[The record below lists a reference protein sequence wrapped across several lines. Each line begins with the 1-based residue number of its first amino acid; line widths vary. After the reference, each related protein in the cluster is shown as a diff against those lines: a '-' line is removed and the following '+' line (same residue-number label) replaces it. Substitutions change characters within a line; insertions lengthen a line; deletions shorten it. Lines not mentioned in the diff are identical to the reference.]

1 METATTHVNLSSLR
15 AFGEW
20 YGAHFAVLHS
30 PYLIVAC
37 GCALALLC
45 LYVLVWGEPPPKSK
59 LRRYPHSA
67 LAVVADGSRDK
78 SDKAWR
84 RELSREAYASLR
96 QRITD
101 EPNLLVSQGGLT
113 DLFEYGVF
121 RCAGCGAELYAGE
134 TKFEMGCG
142 WPCFYTCKKNAVREQ
157 ADADELRTELVCNGC
172 NGHLGH
178 LFRNENLGHPP
189 PDERHCVNSSSLT
202 FEPGPVPDDEVEEEQ
217 VPEST
222 TRRRLAAEHPEVD

>member
-1 METATTHVNLSSLR
+1 METAYPPTTHVNLSSLR

-45 LYVLVWGEPPPKSK
+45 LYALVYGDPPPKSNPA

-84 RELSREAYASLR
+84 RELSPEAYASLR

-101 EPNLLVSQGGLT
+101 EP
-113 DLFEYGVF
+113 
-121 RCAGCGAELYAGE
+121 
-134 TKFEMGCG
+134 K
-142 WPCFYTCKKNAVREQ
+142 
-157 ADADELRTELVCNGC
+157 
-172 NGHLGH
+172 
-178 LFRNENLGHPP
+178 
-189 PDERHCVNSSSLT
+189 
-202 FEPGPVPDDEVEEEQ
+202 
-217 VPEST
+217 
-222 TRRRLAAEHPEVD
+222 HPEAD

>member
-1 METATTHVNLSSLR
+1 MELQGNLSSLR

-20 YGAHFAVLHS
+20 YGARFAVLHS

-45 LYVLVWGEPPPKSK
+45 LYALIVGEPPRESK
-59 LRRYPHSA
+59 PPLRRYPHSA

-121 RCAGCGAELYAGE
+121 RCAGCGAALRQLVVAHVRAGPGARRG
-134 TKFEMGCG
+134 TRGG
-142 WPCFYTCKKNAVREQ
+142 AGDREQ
-157 ADADELRTELVCNGC
+157 NASPAGGRGGTD
-172 NGHLGH
+172 
-178 LFRNENLGHPP
+178 
-189 PDERHCVNSSSLT
+189 
-202 FEPGPVPDDEVEEEQ
+202 
-217 VPEST
+217 
-222 TRRRLAAEHPEVD
+222 

>member
-1 METATTHVNLSSLR
+1 MELRGNLSSLR

-20 YGAHFAVLHS
+20 YGARFAVLHS

-45 LYVLVWGEPPPKSK
+45 LYVLIVGEPPRESK
-59 LRRYPHSA
+59 PALHRYPHSA

-84 RELSREAYASLR
+84 RELSPEAYASLR

-121 RCAGCGAELYAGE
+121 RCAGCGAELYAWRRN
-134 TKFEMGCG
+134 EMAAAALLLHLQ
-142 WPCFYTCKKNAVREQ
+142 KNAVRE
-157 ADADELRTELVCNGC
+157 C
-172 NGHLGH
+172 
-178 LFRNENLGHPP
+178 
-189 PDERHCVNSSSLT
+189 
-202 FEPGPVPDDEVEEEQ
+202 
-217 VPEST
+217 
-222 TRRRLAAEHPEVD
+222 RRR

>member
-1 METATTHVNLSSLR
+1 MQIVLSSLR

-20 YGAHFAVLHS
+20 YGANFSFLHS

-45 LYVLVWGEPPPKSK
+45 LYVLVSGEPPPKSK

-84 RELSREAYASLR
+84 RELSPEAYASLR

-142 WPCFYTCKKNAVREQ
+142 WPCFYTCKTNAVREQ
-157 ADADELRTELVCNGC
+157 ADADSATVADVTTLADKKHAIVRHACMRLLRLSNCSVAMVTLIALCRV
-172 NGHLGH
+172 
-178 LFRNENLGHPP
+178 
-189 PDERHCVNSSSLT
+189 
-202 FEPGPVPDDEVEEEQ
+202 
-217 VPEST
+217 
-222 TRRRLAAEHPEVD
+222 A

>member
-1 METATTHVNLSSLR
+1 MELRGNLSSLR

-20 YGAHFAVLHS
+20 YGARFAVLHS

-45 LYVLVWGEPPPKSK
+45 LYVLIVGEPPRESK
-59 LRRYPHSA
+59 PALHRYPHSA

-84 RELSREAYASLR
+84 RELSPEAYASLR

-121 RCAGCGAELYAGE
+121 PPLRGLRRG
-134 TKFEMGCG
+134 
-142 WPCFYTCKKNAVREQ
+142 AVRG
-157 ADADELRTELVCNGC
+157 R
-172 NGHLGH
+172 
-178 LFRNENLGHPP
+178 
-189 PDERHCVNSSSLT
+189 
-202 FEPGPVPDDEVEEEQ
+202 DEV
-217 VPEST
+217 
-222 TRRRLAAEHPEVD
+222 RDGLRLALLLHLQKERGA